1 VNTLRIHIRTTSSI
15 EFLRQQFL
23 LPKLQ
28 SVLFIY
34 SIFIL
39 TTALG
44 IFFSCSLPFFL
55 KVGSIIGF
63 SFLDVMH
70 TRYLCMS
77 KMKNVFQIDKCA
89 SNDSN
94 SSIEKRHRQFLG
106 RRLGSQSYKGEEEPC
121 K

>member
-1 VNTLRIHIRTTSSI
+1 
-15 EFLRQQFL
+15 
-23 LPKLQ
+23 
-28 SVLFIY
+28 
-34 SIFIL
+34 
-39 TTALG
+39 
-44 IFFSCSLPFFL
+44 
-55 KVGSIIGF
+55 
-63 SFLDVMH
+63 
-70 TRYLCMS
+70 MS